1 MRVIVDRFAVI
12 DPGEDGAARLRDWLN
27 DYLPFHTRYLGIMR
41 AWLEGTSRDPR
52 LLSVVR
58 RVTRDMH
65 VAALTVLARVDRPYP
80 LDAGVAAVI
89 QGALLERIPEAA
101 LEQDG
106 DRPAGEIV
114 ELIAQVME
122 RGLYNP
128 GPTR

>member
-1 MRVIVDRFAVI
+1 
-12 DPGEDGAARLRDWLN
+12 
-27 DYLPFHTRYLGIMR
+27 
-41 AWLEGTSRDPR
+41 
-52 LLSVVR
+52 
-58 RVTRDMH
+58 MH
-65 VAALTVLARVDRPYP
+65 IAALTVLARVDRPHP
-80 LDAGVAAVI
+80 LDPDVAAVI

-106 DRPAGEIV
+106 DRPPGEIA